1 MVIMY
6 LCFFRKDYMIELIIE
21 NLNDMDKLAHVITTC
36 YKPGMIIC
44 LDGDLGAGKT
54 TLTQFI
60 GKHLNIEDYI
70 TSPTFNII
78 KEYTDNMEFY
88 HMDAYRLENSDDAYD
103 LDIDRYIYSDGLFII
118 EWADR
123 IRDILPDYS
132 VYINIVFNIEDSMRK
147 LSISG
152 KGKYYDCLLEELKN
166 NENFRN

>member
-1 MVIMY
+1 
-6 LCFFRKDYMIELIIE
+6 MIELLIK
-21 NLNDMDKLAHVITTC
+21 NLDDMETLAKSITNC
-36 YKPGMIIC
+36 YRPGMVIC

-70 TSPTFNII
+70 TSPTFSII
-78 KEYTDNMEFY
+78 KEYTENMEFY

-103 LDIDRYIYSDGLFII
+103 LDIDRYIYSNGLFVI
-118 EWADR
+118 EWSER

-132 VYINIVFNIEDSMRK
+132 IYINISFNAEDSMRK
-147 LSISG
+147 LSIEG
-152 KGKYYDCLLEELKN
+152 KGKYYECLLGELEN